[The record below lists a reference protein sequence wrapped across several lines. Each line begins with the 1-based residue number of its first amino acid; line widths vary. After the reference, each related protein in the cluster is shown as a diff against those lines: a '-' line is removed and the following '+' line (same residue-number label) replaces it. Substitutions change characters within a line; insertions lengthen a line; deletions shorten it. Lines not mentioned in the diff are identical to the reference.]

1 MRSVEMAMWSEA
13 DVRTELEDVKKVRK
27 QCRELGDV
35 GQAVYWSGYKRALE
49 VVLDDGG
56 KE

>member
-1 MRSVEMAMWSEA
+1 MAMWSEA

-49 VVLDDGG
+49 VVLDDG
-56 KE
+56 ERSEVSR